1 MFLTSAE
8 AALVRERFGT
18 PCYVYDRA
26 ALEAAARAALAFPQ
40 AFGFT
45 LRYAM
50 KANPSHAVLGLFRD
64 LGLHIDASSD
74 PEVERA
80 LGAGFAP
87 ARIQLTSQVPSRRLE
102 EFVALGVLYNAC
114 SLHQLDRYG
123 RAFPERAAIIR
134 VNPGLGS
141 GSTKRTNTGGPASSF
156 GIWHAYLDE
165 AKALAARHRLVIRGL
180 HTHIGRGSVPRVWRG
195 VALLGLGI
203 GAGLPD
209 FPPAGPGG
217 GSKVAP
223 AAGGKR
229 RTLVAC
235 G

>member
-87 ARIQLTSQVPSRRLE
+87 ARIQLTSRQNTWGKERIDPAWV
-102 EFVALGVLYNAC
+102 
-114 SLHQLDRYG
+114 YG
-123 RAFPERAAIIR
+123 YDVWE
-134 VNPGLGS
+134 
-141 GSTKRTNTGGPASSF
+141 TGISNQ
-156 GIWHAYLDE
+156 
-165 AKALAARHRLVIRGL
+165 
-180 HTHIGRGSVPRVWRG
+180 
-195 VALLGLGI
+195 
-203 GAGLPD
+203 
-209 FPPAGPGG
+209 
-217 GSKVAP
+217 
-223 AAGGKR
+223 
-229 RTLVAC
+229 
-235 G
+235 